1 MVATFLDKVGGW
13 FDRRF
18 LLAYWSPVFVGLG
31 AIGGLV
37 ILTQRPSVVFGW
49 WFKLDGGEQIVLG
62 IGSLLAVTLFAY
74 VLDAFTTPLIRLY
87 EGYWSWKR
95 LALLA
100 TRWQKAR
107 RSKLMNSSHSSYFPR
122 NSKLLKPTQLGNILV
137 SAEEYPYQLYRLD
150 AVVWWSRLVTL
161 LPGTFR
167 TQLDTSLTPM
177 IALLNLS
184 MLFTFISL
192 GGGSILLLTEYWWLG
207 AFTFI
212 GGVALMRACYIA
224 ACNQALD
231 YGQLV
236 RVAFDFYRHD
246 ILKQMHIPIPDN
258 LVEERL
264 LWDALNAM
272 AYDYTMPWE
281 AGVAAQT
288 SRLAHPFYYDTHQTA
303 TTPNQLQ
310 DMTPKHEEPSPS
322 SLTRE

>member
-18 LLAYWSPVFVGLG
+18 LLAYWSPVFLALG
-31 AIGGLV
+31 ILGGLV
-37 ILTQRPSVVFGW
+37 IFTKRPSVVFGW
-49 WFKLDGGEQIVLG
+49 WFNLNGEEQIVLG

-74 VLDAFTTPLIRLY
+74 VLDAFTTPLVRLY
-87 EGYWSWKR
+87 EGYWPWKR
-95 LALLA
+95 PTLLG

-107 RSKLMNSSHSSYFPR
+107 RSKFTTSSHSVYFPR
-122 NSKLLKPTQLGNILV
+122 NSKLLKPTRLGNILV
-137 SAEEYPYQLYRLD
+137 SAEEYSYQLYRLD
-150 AVVWWSRLVTL
+150 AVVWWSRLVSL
-161 LPGTFR
+161 LPETFR
-167 TQLDTSLTPM
+167 SQLDTALTPM

-184 MLFTFISL
+184 TLFTFIAL
-192 GGGSILLLTEYWWLG
+192 GGGSILLLTGYGWVGVL
-207 AFTFI
+207 TFI
-212 GGVALMRACYIA
+212 GGGVLARACYIA

-272 AYDYTMPWE
+272 AYDYTLPWE
-281 AGVAAQT
+281 AEVAART
-288 SRLAHPFYYDTHQTA
+288 SRLARPFYYDTHQTA
-303 TTPNQLQ
+303 PPSPQLPEV
-310 DMTPKHEEPSPS
+310 TSNREEPSQ
-322 SLTRE
+322 EH